1 MKTKYKPSSESKINE
16 NNIKTPLIEEHNT
29 MGLRF
34 KNKEITEQ
42 EWASFL
48 KDWDK
53 RFRQDMHKVTKN
65 RVYVE
70 DI

>member
-1 MKTKYKPSSESKINE
+1 MKYKSSNESKISE
-16 NNIKTPLIEEHNT
+16 NNIKAPLIEEHNT

-34 KNKEITEQ
+34 KNKEIAEQ
-42 EWASFL
+42 EWTSFQRS
-48 KDWDK
+48 WDK
-53 RFRQDMHKVTKN
+53 RFRQAMHKAIKN